1 MKEVLAYS
9 ASEQSGAHT
18 KVLIIL
24 GLWNPLVPTHTAS
37 AFTQKTSQTIRTFDL
52 IAAAKTR
59 LNV

>member
-24 GLWNPLVPTHTAS
+24 GLWNPLVPTHS
-37 AFTQKTSQTIRTFDL
+37 ISFHSKNLPNNKNF
-52 IAAAKTR
+52 
-59 LNV
+59 